1 MRLLNKNKTIKPKDK
16 YLLLNIYKTITM
28 KSEILLTLIKEV
40 VKNEVKLQ
48 VKEELV
54 KLIKS
59 GAVTL
64 NSQKKTS
71 TPSLREMT
79 EVTPTP
85 VKRQQPIQQR
95 VQQPQREFTKDPMI
109 NEILN
114 MTQPFTAAHRAEG
127 NAASIG
133 GGGGSVLDMLQPQ
146 QTIEEDWET
155 MDFRGMDAPQNIPQQ
170 LESTGDAL
178 QDATIKALTRDYS
191 ALTKVFA
198 EQEKK
203 RR

>member
-1 MRLLNKNKTIKPKDK
+1 
-16 YLLLNIYKTITM
+16 M

-64 NSQKKTS
+64 NSQKKPS

-79 EVTPTP
+79 ETTP
-85 VKRQQPIQQR
+85 VKRQQP
-95 VQQPQREFTKDPMI
+95 VQQTQKSQREFSKDPMI

-127 NAASIG
+127 GMG
-133 GGGGSVLDMLQPQ
+133 GAGGSVLDMIQPQ
-146 QTIEEDWET
+146 QTMDGDWET
-155 MDFRGMDAPQNIPQQ
+155 MDYRDMEMPTNIPQQ
-170 LESTGDAL
+170 FEPTGDTL
-178 QDATIKALTRDYS
+178 QDATMKALTRDYS
-191 ALTKVFA
+191 ELV
-198 EQEKK
+198 K
-203 RR
+203 RFK

>member
-1 MRLLNKNKTIKPKDK
+1 
-16 YLLLNIYKTITM
+16 M

-64 NSQKKTS
+64 NSQKKPS

-85 VKRQQPIQQR
+85 VKRQQP
-95 VQQPQREFTKDPMI
+95 VQQTQRPQKEFSKDPMI

-114 MTQPFTAAHRAEG
+114 MTQPFTSAQRVEG
-127 NAASIG
+127 GAPG
-133 GGGGSVLDMLQPQ
+133 MGGSVLDMLQPQ
-146 QTIEEDWET
+146 MSVDSEGWET
-155 MDFRGMDAPQNIPQQ
+155 MDYRESGVPQNIPQQ
-170 LESTGDAL
+170 LESTGDGL

-191 ALTKVFA
+191 ELV
-198 EQEKK
+198 K
-203 RR
+203 RFK

>member
-1 MRLLNKNKTIKPKDK
+1 
-16 YLLLNIYKTITM
+16 M

-85 VKRQQPIQQR
+85 VKRQQTIQQIQR
-95 VQQPQREFTKDPMI
+95 PQKEFTKNAML
-109 NEILN
+109 NEVLN
-114 MTQPFTAAHRAEG
+114 QTQPFTSAERVE
-127 NAASIG
+127 G
-133 GGGGSVLDMLQPQ
+133 GQSGGSSVLDMIKPQ
-146 QTIEEDWET
+146 QTMEEDWET
-155 MDFRGMDAPQNIPQQ
+155 MDYREGIQIPKNIPQQ
-170 LESTGDAL
+170 FESTGDGL

-191 ALTKVFA
+191 ELV
-198 EQEKK
+198 K
-203 RR
+203 RFK

>member
-1 MRLLNKNKTIKPKDK
+1 
-16 YLLLNIYKTITM
+16 M

-79 EVTPTP
+79 EVTPP
-85 VKRQQPIQQR
+85 IKRQQPIQQQR
-95 VQQPQREFTKDPMI
+95 TQPQREFSKDPMI

-114 MTQPFTAAHRAEG
+114 MTQPFTSAQRVEG
-127 NAASIG
+127 G
-133 GGGGSVLDMLQPQ
+133 QGGGSVLDMIKPSMQMD
-146 QTIEEDWET
+146 EDWNT
-155 MDFRGMDAPQNIPQQ
+155 MDFREAGIPQNIPQQ

-178 QDATIKALTRDYS
+178 QDATMKALTRDYS
-191 ALTKVFA
+191 ELV
-198 EQEKK
+198 K
-203 RR
+203 RFK

>member
-1 MRLLNKNKTIKPKDK
+1 
-16 YLLLNIYKTITM
+16 M

-64 NSQKKTS
+64 NSQTKTS

-79 EVTPTP
+79 EVTSTP
-85 VKRQQPIQQR
+85 VKKQQP
-95 VQQPQREFTKDPMI
+95 VQQTQRPQKEFSKDPMI

-114 MTQPFTAAHRAEG
+114 MTQPFTAEQRVEG
-127 NAASIG
+127 G
-133 GGGGSVLDMLQPQ
+133 VGGGSVLDMIQPQ
-146 QTIEEDWET
+146 KTMEGDWET
-155 MDFRGMDAPQNIPQQ
+155 MDYREGIQIPQNIPQQ
-170 LESTGDAL
+170 FQSTGDGL

-191 ALTKVFA
+191 
-198 EQEKK
+198 
-203 RR
+203 

>member
-1 MRLLNKNKTIKPKDK
+1 
-16 YLLLNIYKTITM
+16 M

-85 VKRQQPIQQR
+85 VKKHQPAYEQPIQIPNR
-95 VQQPQREFTKDPMI
+95 PQKEFTKKCYV
-109 NEILN
+109 E
-114 MTQPFTAAHRAEG
+114 
-127 NAASIG
+127 
-133 GGGGSVLDMLQPQ
+133 
-146 QTIEEDWET
+146 
-155 MDFRGMDAPQNIPQQ
+155 
-170 LESTGDAL
+170 
-178 QDATIKALTRDYS
+178 
-191 ALTKVFA
+191 
-198 EQEKK
+198 
-203 RR
+203 

>member
-1 MRLLNKNKTIKPKDK
+1 
-16 YLLLNIYKTITM
+16 M

-64 NSQKKTS
+64 NSQTKTS

-85 VKRQQPIQQR
+85 VKKQQS
-95 VQQPQREFTKDPMI
+95 VQQTQRPQREFSKDPMI

-114 MTQPFTAAHRAEG
+114 MTQPFTAEQRVEG
-127 NAASIG
+127 G
-133 GGGGSVLDMLQPQ
+133 VGGGSVLDMIQPQ
-146 QTIEEDWET
+146 KTMEGDWET
-155 MDFRGMDAPQNIPQQ
+155 MDYREGIQIPQNIPQQ
-170 LESTGDAL
+170 FQSTGDGL

-191 ALTKVFA
+191 ELV
-198 EQEKK
+198 K
-203 RR
+203 RFK

>member
-1 MRLLNKNKTIKPKDK
+1 
-16 YLLLNIYKTITM
+16 M

-71 TPSLREMT
+71 TPSLRELT

-85 VKRQQPIQQR
+85 VKRQQVVQQR
-95 VQQPQREFTKDPMI
+95 PQTQKEFTKDPMI

-114 MTQPFTAAHRAEG
+114 MTQPFTAAQRVEG
-127 NAASIG
+127 G
-133 GGGGSVLDMLQPQ
+133 QGGGSVLDMIQPQ
-146 QTIEEDWET
+146 QTMEGDWET
-155 MDFRGMDAPQNIPQQ
+155 MDYREGIQIPQNIPQQ
-170 LESTGDAL
+170 MESTGDAL

-191 ALTKVFA
+191 ELV
-198 EQEKK
+198 K
-203 RR
+203 RFK

>member
-1 MRLLNKNKTIKPKDK
+1 
-16 YLLLNIYKTITM
+16 M

-64 NSQKKTS
+64 NSQKKPS

-85 VKRQQPIQQR
+85 VKKQQPIQQSPKT
-95 VQQPQREFTKDPMI
+95 QKEFSKDPMI

-114 MTQPFTAAHRAEG
+114 MTQPFTSAQRVEG
-127 NAASIG
+127 GQS
-133 GGGGSVLDMLQPQ
+133 GGSVLDMIQPNQ
-146 QTIEEDWET
+146 YQEEEWDT
-155 MDFRGMDAPQNIPQQ
+155 MDYRGMEAPQNTPQF
-170 LESTGDAL
+170 ESTGDGL

-191 ALTKVFA
+191 ELV
-198 EQEKK
+198 K
-203 RR
+203 RFK

>member
-1 MRLLNKNKTIKPKDK
+1 
-16 YLLLNIYKTITM
+16 M

-64 NSQKKTS
+64 NSQKKPS

-85 VKRQQPIQQR
+85 VKRQQP
-95 VQQPQREFTKDPMI
+95 VQQTQRPQKEFTKNAML
-109 NEILN
+109 NEVLN
-114 MTQPFTAAHRAEG
+114 QTQPFTSAHRAEG
-127 NAASIG
+127 GTMG
-133 GGGGSVLDMLQPQ
+133 GSSVLDMIQPTMQ
-146 QTIEEDWET
+146 MDEEWNT
-155 MDFRGMDAPQNIPQQ
+155 MDFRGMETAENIPQQ
-170 LESTGDAL
+170 FESTGDGL
-178 QDATIKALTRDYS
+178 QDATMKALTRDYTE
-191 ALTKVFA
+191 LV
-198 EQEKK
+198 K
-203 RR
+203 RFK

>member
-1 MRLLNKNKTIKPKDK
+1 
-16 YLLLNIYKTITM
+16 M

-64 NSQKKTS
+64 NSQKKPS

-85 VKRQQPIQQR
+85 VKKQQP
-95 VQQPQREFTKDPMI
+95 VQQTQRPQKEFSKDPMI

-114 MTQPFTAAHRAEG
+114 MTQPFTSAHRVEG
-127 NAASIG
+127 GNG
-133 GGGGSVLDMLQPQ
+133 GNGSSVLDMIQPTMQ
-146 QTIEEDWET
+146 MDEDWNT
-155 MDFRGMDAPQNIPQQ
+155 MDFRESGVPQNIPQQ
-170 LESTGDAL
+170 MESTGDAL
-178 QDATIKALTRDYS
+178 QDATMKALTRDYS
-191 ALTKVFA
+191 ELV
-198 EQEKK
+198 K
-203 RR
+203 RFK

>member
-1 MRLLNKNKTIKPKDK
+1 
-16 YLLLNIYKTITM
+16 M

-64 NSQKKTS
+64 NSQKKPS

-79 EVTPTP
+79 DIVPTP
-85 VKRQQPIQQR
+85 IKKQQPTQQQR
-95 VQQPQREFTKDPMI
+95 PQQIKEYTKNP
-109 NEILN
+109 ILN
-114 MTQPFTAAHRAEG
+114 EVLSMTQPFTPAQRAESG
-127 NAASIG
+127 T
-133 GGGGSVLDMLQPQ
+133 GGSVLDMIQPQ
-146 QTIEEDWET
+146 KSVEEDWET
-155 MDFRGMDAPQNIPQQ
+155 MDYRMIHDIPQNTPNF
-170 LESTGDAL
+170 ESTGDGL

-191 ALTKVFA
+191 ELV
-198 EQEKK
+198 K
-203 RR
+203 RFK

>member
-1 MRLLNKNKTIKPKDK
+1 
-16 YLLLNIYKTITM
+16 M

-40 VKNEVKLQ
+40 VKNEVKQQ
-48 VKEELV
+48 VKEELA

-85 VKRQQPIQQR
+85 VKRQQPIQQP
-95 VQQPQREFTKDPMI
+95 QKPQREFSKDPMI

-114 MTQPFTAAHRAEG
+114 MTQPFTPAQRVEG
-127 NAASIG
+127 GQGS
-133 GGGGSVLDMLQPQ
+133 GGSVLDMMQPTMQ
-146 QTIEEDWET
+146 MDEDWNT
-155 MDFRGMDAPQNIPQQ
+155 MDFTAGSVPQNIPQQ
-170 LESTGDAL
+170 FESTGDGL

-191 ALTKVFA
+191 ELV
-198 EQEKK
+198 K
-203 RR
+203 RFK